1 MNRWHMPGQAPED
14 DDEDLDTGPSKTQIK
29 KHMLA
34 LTEMGEQVVNL
45 PDSQLARVPMSERLE
60 KAIRECR
67 RITAH
72 GGRKRQIQ
80 YIGKLMRELDDAEV
94 DAIRAKL
101 AAFSGESNAENVRF
115 HALER
120 WRDRLLADDAAL
132 QAYLDKYPEVEVQRL
147 RQLIREARKD
157 ASAGKPPKH
166 ARELFKLLRETEEA
180 ANPVQPVAQ
189 DGAPNAP
196 EADDA

>member
-1 MNRWHMPGQAPED
+1 MPGQAPED
-14 DDEDLDTGPSKTQIK
+14 DEDEGLDSGPSKTQIK

-80 YIGKLMRELDDAEV
+80 YIGKLMRELDEAEV
-94 DAIRAKL
+94 EAIRAKL
-101 AAFSGESNAENVRF
+101 AAFSGESNAENARF

-132 QAYLDKYPEVEVQRL
+132 QQYLDKYPDVEVQRL

-157 ASAGKPPKH
+157 AAASKPPKH
-166 ARELFKLLRETEEA
+166 ARELFKLLREAEEA
-180 ANPVQPVAQ
+180 ANPVQPAHP
-189 DGAPNAP
+189 AERAAT

>member
-1 MNRWHMPGQAPED
+1 MPGQAPED

-45 PDSQLARVPMSERLE
+45 PDSQLARVPMNERLE

-80 YIGKLMRELDDAEV
+80 YIGKLMRELDETEV
-94 DAIRAKL
+94 EAIRAKL
-101 AAFSGESNAENVRF
+101 AAFSGESNAENARF

-157 ASAGKPPKH
+157 AAANKPPKH

-180 ANPVQPVAQ
+180 ANPVQPAQ
-189 DGAPNAP
+189 PAGTGAT

>member
-1 MNRWHMPGQAPED
+1 MPGQAPED

-94 DAIRAKL
+94 EAIRAKL
-101 AAFSGESNAENVRF
+101 AAFSGESNAENARF

-157 ASAGKPPKH
+157 AAGGKPPKH
-166 ARELFKLLRETEEA
+166 ARELFKLLREAEEA
-180 ANPVQPVAQ
+180 ANPVQPAAPQ
-189 DGAPNAP
+189 GAAETS

>member
-1 MNRWHMPGQAPED
+1 MPGQAPED
-14 DDEDLDTGPSKTQIK
+14 DDEYLDTGPSKTQIK

-101 AAFSGESNAENVRF
+101 AAFSGESNAENARF

-132 QAYLDKYPEVEVQRL
+132 QAFLDKYPEVEVQRL

-180 ANPVQPVAQ
+180 ANPVLPVAQ

-196 EADDA
+196 EAGDA

>member
-1 MNRWHMPGQAPED
+1 MPGQAPED